1 MMTACG
7 EARFTTSGPRR
18 ANPSAN
24 EALSVSVK
32 MPFAASSWRRST
44 TNGIIAAS
52 AGAKNTVIVE
62 IAKFSK
68 RINARFVPT
77 RYSATNAAP
86 RRTLV
91 AMRISRRSMRST

>member
-7 EARFTTSGPRR
+7 DARLTTSGPRR

-24 EALSVSVK
+24 DAFRVSVK

-62 IAKFSK
+62 IAKLSN

-77 RYSATNAAP
+77 RYNAMNAAP
-86 RRTLV
+86 RKTLV
-91 AMRISRRSMRST
+91 AIRISRRSMRST